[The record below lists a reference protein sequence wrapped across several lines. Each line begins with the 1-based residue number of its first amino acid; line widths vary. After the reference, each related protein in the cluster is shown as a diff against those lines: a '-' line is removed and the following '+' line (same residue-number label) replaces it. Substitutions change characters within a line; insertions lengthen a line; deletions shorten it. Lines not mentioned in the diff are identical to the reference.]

1 MRRSVL
7 TLFMSLLLGS
17 AAANAASLAILQ
29 QPQDLTVHAGDS
41 AAFQVVAQG
50 ADTIQWF
57 RAGVLQST
65 RGPKIQLATVALSDD
80 GSTFTAVARTIA
92 GQQQSTR
99 TATLH
104 VLRPTRQLVTLTG
117 DLSDRFGQAIG
128 QSSIVAQDMV
138 IDLFRSPNGTDT
150 VYSEAFLQSDAKS
163 VSVENGK
170 FMARLGSGR
179 ILKGDLETVARQNQ
193 TLYVQFSLGQP
204 TAREVLLP
212 RVPVTAMPYALSGGP
227 AAIQGVGQP
236 NFLGLVAPAG
246 TTYTNTADGSVWIR
260 TFRSW
265 VPAQ

>member
-1 MRRSVL
+1 MRCS
-7 TLFMSLLLGS
+7 LFLAALLLAGP
-17 AAANAASLAILQ
+17 AVVGAASLAIVQ

-41 AAFQVVAQG
+41 AVFQVMFQG

-57 RAGVLQST
+57 RGGVLQAT
-65 RGPKIQLATVALSDD
+65 RGTKIQLSSTALTDD
-80 GSTFTAVARTIA
+80 GSTFTAVGRTIA
-92 GQQQSTR
+92 GQQLSSR

-128 QSSIVAQDMV
+128 QSGSVAQDMV
-138 IDLFRSPNGTDT
+138 IDLYLSPEGTDT

-163 VSVENGK
+163 VSVQNGK